1 MTVEVKESTGPYD
14 HSMTSVVIRV
24 RLISGDRLDITYDEP
39 DTADAIDVAEHAA
52 MALAEPSGMIRAT
65 HGDRIVV
72 LYGRGV
78 AAIELQPR
86 GAVL

>member
-1 MTVEVKESTGPYD
+1 
-14 HSMTSVVIRV
+14 MTSVVIRV
-24 RLISGDRLDITYDEP
+24 RLISGDRLDVTYDEP
-39 DTADAIDVAEHAA
+39 DTATATDVAEHAV

-65 HGDRIVV
+65 HGDRTVV

-78 AAIELQPR
+78 AAIQIAPR

>member
-1 MTVEVKESTGPYD
+1 
-14 HSMTSVVIRV
+14 MTSVVIRV
-24 RLISGDRLDITYDEP
+24 RLISGDRLDVTYDEP
-39 DTADAIDVAEHAA
+39 DTANAFDVAEHAVA
-52 MALAEPSGMIRAT
+52 ALAEPSGMIRAM

-78 AAIELQPR
+78 AAVELEPR

>member
-1 MTVEVKESTGPYD
+1 
-14 HSMTSVVIRV
+14 
-24 RLISGDRLDITYDEP
+24 
-39 DTADAIDVAEHAA
+39 
-52 MALAEPSGMIRAT
+52 MIRAT

-78 AAIELQPR
+78 AAIEIAPR